1 MRASIWLR
9 PLVIVNE
16 HETRNESGTERPH
29 WILNMYTKNT
39 LSYNTKN
46 VNNGQYLNE
55 LKENKN
61 EQP

>member
-1 MRASIWLR
+1 MRESIWLR

-29 WILNMYTKNT
+29 WMLNKYTKNG
-39 LSYNTKN
+39 LSYNTKLI
-46 VNNGQYLNE
+46 NNGDNLNE
-55 LKENKN
+55 LEETKN